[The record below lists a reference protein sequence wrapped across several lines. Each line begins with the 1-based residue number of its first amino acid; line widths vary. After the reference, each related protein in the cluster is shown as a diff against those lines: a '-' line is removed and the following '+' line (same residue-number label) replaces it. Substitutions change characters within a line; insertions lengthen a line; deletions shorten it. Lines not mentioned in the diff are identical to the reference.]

1 MKTRGQEDMWMKQV
15 PRSPKCRMKMTGDF
29 LKKKKKFIYL
39 AAPGVSC
46 GASCGMLDLSVVTHK
61 FLLVA
66 RVIYSLTRDQ
76 THSPCTG
83 SAKSQPLGYQRRPM
97 TGDFK
102 HSLTTAFVRRC
113 SAPVL
118 SLTPLPHPAKGEEG
132 SVTA

>member
-1 MKTRGQEDMWMKQV
+1 MKQV

-29 LKKKKKFIYL
+29 LKKKKVYL
-39 AAPGVSC
+39 FGCPGVSC
-46 GASCGMLDLSVVTHK
+46 GALRHARSSVVTHK

-66 RVIYSLTRDQ
+66 SCDLFPDQGSNSL
-76 THSPCTG
+76 SLYWEV
-83 SAKSQPLGYQRRPM
+83 KSQPLGYQRRPM

-102 HSLTTAFVRRC
+102 HSLTTAFVPRC